1 MQDSKQIEF
10 IAERVVSEVL
20 SRHIPEI
27 RQEMVR
33 RVMAELPATSGA
45 DGGASSAVLEAAM
58 AALQEVTSQADIL
71 NVLLDFAA
79 RFSGR
84 VALFVVRSEA
94 ATVWQARGFPD
105 DNGLRGFN
113 LNLADAVV
121 SRVVHER
128 VPVAAGLDFDPTFLQ
143 RVGHAT
149 GGNAILLPLVLR
161 DKVSALVYADCGLEG
176 GKLDVAALKLLMRSA
191 GMWLE
196 VLALRKAL
204 GGALPAS
211 EHEPP
216 APHAEHVVATGTVVA
231 HERPAVTQS
240 PSVTQSTVEPER
252 AAAVVASAGISHLEP
267 ASAQSSV
274 AVAAPESHWS
284 AEEREVHTRAQRFA
298 RLLVDEIKLY
308 NQSKVAEGRAEKD
321 LYDRLKEDIDKSRA
335 SYIKRYGNTSAGA
348 ADYFTRELVRI
359 LADNDV
365 ALLGANF
372 PG

>member
-1 MQDSKQIEF
+1 MADSKQIEF

-20 SRHIPEI
+20 SRHVPEL

-33 RVMAELPATSGA
+33 RVMAELPAAATGE
-45 DGGASSAVLEAAM
+45 GGAASTVLEAAM
-58 AALQEVTSQADIL
+58 AALQDVTSQTDIL

-84 VALFVVRSEA
+84 VALFVVRGEA

-105 DNGLRGFN
+105 DHGLRNFN

-121 SRVVHER
+121 ARVVHER
-128 VPVAAGLDFDPTFLQ
+128 IPVAAGLDFDPTFQ
-143 RVGHAT
+143 AKVGHAA

-161 DKVSALVYADCGLEG
+161 EKVSAMVYADCGLEG

-196 VLALRKAL
+196 VLALRKAMS
-204 GGALPAS
+204 GAPVPEPALPQP
-211 EHEPP
+211 EH
-216 APHAEHVVATGTVVA
+216 A
-231 HERPAVTQS
+231 AVMTT
-240 PSVTQSTVEPER
+240 SVTPER
-252 AAAVVASAGISHLEP
+252 AAAVVASSTMPQAAP
-267 ASAQSSV
+267 AAAPAAV
-274 AVAAPESHWS
+274 AVAVATPEAEWT

-308 NQSKVAEGRAEKD
+308 NQAKVAEGRAGKD
-321 LYDRLKEDIDKSRA
+321 LYDRLKDDIDKSRA
-335 SYIKRYGNTSAGA
+335 SYHRRYGSSPA
-348 ADYFTRELVRI
+348 ASVDYFTRELVRI

-365 ALLGANF
+365 TLLGANF

>member
-10 IAERVVSEVL
+10 IAERIVSEVL
-20 SRHIPEI
+20 SRHLPEI

-33 RVMAELPATSGA
+33 RVMAELPAAATGE
-45 DGGASSAVLEAAM
+45 GGAASAVLEAAM
-58 AALQEVTSQADIL
+58 AALQDVTSQVNIL

-84 VALFVVRSEA
+84 VALFVVRGEA

-105 DNGLRGFN
+105 DNGLRNFN

-121 SRVVHER
+121 ARVVQER
-128 VPVAAGLDFDPTFLQ
+128 VPVAAGLDFDPTFLAK
-143 RVGHAT
+143 VGHAA

-196 VLALRKAL
+196 VLALRKAMS
-204 GGALPAS
+204 GAPAP
-211 EHEPP
+211 EPAAPP
-216 APHAEHVVATGTVVA
+216 AP
-231 HERPAVTQS
+231 ERAPAGVTSNAPEAAPAAARTAVAVT
-240 PSVTQSTVEPER
+240 TPE
-252 AAAVVASAGISHLEP
+252 AE
-267 ASAQSSV
+267 
-274 AVAAPESHWS
+274 WT
-284 AEEREVHTRAQRFA
+284 AEERDIHLRAQRFA

-308 NQSKVAEGRAEKD
+308 NQAQVAEGRASKD
-321 LYDRLKEDIDKSRA
+321 LYDRLKDDIDKSRA
-335 SYIKRYGNTSAGA
+335 SYNRRYGSSPA
-348 ADYFTRELVRI
+348 ASVDYFTKELVRI
-359 LADNDV
+359 LADND
-365 ALLGANF
+365 ASLLGANF

>member
-1 MQDSKQIEF
+1 MQDSKHIEF

-20 SRHIPEI
+20 SRHLPEI

-33 RVMAELPATSGA
+33 RVIAELPAAGSA
-45 DGGASSAVLEAAM
+45 EGGAASAVLEAAL
-58 AALQEVTSQADIL
+58 AALQDVTSQADIL

-84 VALFVVRSEA
+84 VALFVVRSESA
-94 ATVWQARGFPD
+94 AVWQARGFPD
-105 DNGLRGFN
+105 DNGLRNFN

-128 VPVAAGLDFDPTFLQ
+128 VPAAAGLDFDPNFLAK
-143 RVGHAT
+143 VGHAA

-161 DKVSALVYADCGLEG
+161 EKVSALVYADCGLEG

-196 VLALRKAL
+196 VLALRKAMM
-204 GGALPAS
+204 GGVPAP
-211 EHEPP
+211 EPP
-216 APHAEHVVATGTVVA
+216 PAQEAERTPMMVA
-231 HERPAVTQS
+231 
-240 PSVTQSTVEPER
+240 SVTPER
-252 AAAVVASAGISHLEP
+252 AAAVAASAPSQAAP
-267 ASAQSSV
+267 AASRSAI
-274 AVAAPESHWS
+274 AVANPESDWT
-284 AEEREVHTRAQRFA
+284 AEERDLHLRAQRFA

-308 NQSKVAEGRAEKD
+308 NQAKVAEGRAARD

-335 SYIKRYGNTSAGA
+335 SYHKRYGSTPAAS
-348 ADYFTRELVRI
+348 ADYFTKELVRT
-359 LADNDV
+359 LADND
-365 ALLGANF
+365 ASLLGANF

>member
-20 SRHIPEI
+20 SRHLPEI

-33 RVMAELPATSGA
+33 RVIAELPAAGA
-45 DGGASSAVLEAAM
+45 SEGGAASAVLEAAL
-58 AALQEVTSQADIL
+58 AALQDVTSQADIL

-84 VALFVVRSEA
+84 VALFVVRGES

-105 DNGLRGFN
+105 DNGLRNFN

-128 VPVAAGLDFDPTFLQ
+128 VPAAAGLDFDPNFLAK
-143 RVGHAT
+143 VGHAA

-161 DKVSALVYADCGLEG
+161 EKVSALVYADCGLEG

-196 VLALRKAL
+196 VLALRKAMM
-204 GGALPAS
+204 GGAPAP
-211 EHEPP
+211 EPP
-216 APHAEHVVATGTVVA
+216 PPPEP
-231 HERPAVTQS
+231 ERPPIVMA
-240 PSVTQSTVEPER
+240 SVTPER
-252 AAAVVASAGISHLEP
+252 AAAVAASAPPQAAP
-267 ASAQSSV
+267 AASRSAI
-274 AVAAPESHWS
+274 AVATPESDWTP
-284 AEEREVHTRAQRFA
+284 EERDLHLRAQRFA

-308 NQSKVAEGRAEKD
+308 NQAKVAEGRAARD

-335 SYIKRYGNTSAGA
+335 SYHKRYGSTPAAS
-348 ADYFTRELVRI
+348 ADYFTKELVRI
-359 LADNDV
+359 LADND
-365 ALLGANF
+365 ASLLGANF

>member
-20 SRHIPEI
+20 SRHVPEL

-33 RVMAELPATSGA
+33 RVMAELPAAATGE
-45 DGGASSAVLEAAM
+45 GGAASAVLEAAM
-58 AALQEVTSQADIL
+58 AALQDVTSQTDIL

-84 VALFVVRSEA
+84 VALFVVRGES

-105 DNGLRGFN
+105 DNGLRNFN

-121 SRVVHER
+121 TRVVHER
-128 VPVAAGLDFDPTFLQ
+128 IPVAAGLDFDPTFLAK
-143 RVGHAT
+143 VGHAA

-161 DKVSALVYADCGLEG
+161 EKVAALVYADCGLEG
-176 GKLDVAALKLLMRSA
+176 GKLDVSALKLLMRSA

-196 VLALRKAL
+196 VLALRKAMS
-204 GGALPAS
+204 GTLPPEPAQQPPERAAVVSTSVAS
-211 EHEPP
+211 ER
-216 APHAEHVVATGTVVA
+216 AAVVSKAVA
-231 HERPAVTQS
+231 
-240 PSVTQSTVEPER
+240 PER
-252 AAAVVASAGISHLEP
+252 AAAVVASCTMPQSAPVP
-267 ASAQSSV
+267 APAAV
-274 AVAAPESHWS
+274 AVAAPESEWTS
-284 AEEREVHTRAQRFA
+284 EEREVHVRAQRFA

-308 NQSKVAEGRAEKD
+308 NQAKVAEGRAGKD
-321 LYDRLKEDIDKSRA
+321 LYDRLKDDIDKSRA
-335 SYIKRYGNTSAGA
+335 SYTRRYGSTAA
-348 ADYFTRELVRI
+348 ARADYFTRELVRI

-365 ALLGANF
+365 TLLGANF

>member
-20 SRHIPEI
+20 SRHLPEI

-33 RVMAELPATSGA
+33 RVIAELPAAGA
-45 DGGASSAVLEAAM
+45 SEGGAASAVLEAAL
-58 AALQEVTSQADIL
+58 AALQDVTSQADIL

-84 VALFVVRSEA
+84 VALFVVRGES

-105 DNGLRGFN
+105 DNGLRNFN

-121 SRVVHER
+121 ARVVHER
-128 VPVAAGLDFDPTFLQ
+128 VPGAAGLDFDPNFLA
-143 RVGHAT
+143 RVGHAA

-161 DKVSALVYADCGLEG
+161 EKVSALVYADCGLEG

-196 VLALRKAL
+196 VLALRKAMM
-204 GGALPAS
+204 GGATAP
-211 EHEPP
+211 EP
-216 APHAEHVVATGTVVA
+216 APSPAPERSQVTV
-231 HERPAVTQS
+231 S
-240 PSVTQSTVEPER
+240 SVTPER
-252 AAAVVASAGISHLEP
+252 AAAVAASAPPHAASQQAAP
-267 ASAQSSV
+267 AASRSAI
-274 AVAAPESHWS
+274 AVATPESDWTP
-284 AEEREVHTRAQRFA
+284 EERDLHLRAQRFA

-308 NQSKVAEGRAEKD
+308 NQAKVAEGRAARD

-335 SYIKRYGNTSAGA
+335 SYHKRYGSTPAAS
-348 ADYFTRELVRI
+348 ADYFTKELVRI
-359 LADNDV
+359 LADND
-365 ALLGANF
+365 ASLLGANF